1 MLDEEEIYNRGY
13 RAGHNAGRAEH
24 RKMLD
29 EQVKER
35 RVEEKKV
42 SVRQYVI
49 ANLSDTE
56 TVLEHGTKITLTSSV
71 GGVVEIGGLPDPR
84 TAEIRAIC
92 RALEE
97 AWLHTP
103 TETLEAMCRAVVLD
117 EIPCDQADPMLW
129 LREIRG
135 K

>member
-24 RKMLD
+24 
-29 EQVKER
+29 
-35 RVEEKKV
+35 
-42 SVRQYVI
+42 
-49 ANLSDTE
+49 
-56 TVLEHGTKITLTSSV
+56 
-71 GGVVEIGGLPDPR
+71 R

-103 TETLEAMCRAVVLD
+103 TETLEAMCWAVVLD

-135 K
+135 KEPLK